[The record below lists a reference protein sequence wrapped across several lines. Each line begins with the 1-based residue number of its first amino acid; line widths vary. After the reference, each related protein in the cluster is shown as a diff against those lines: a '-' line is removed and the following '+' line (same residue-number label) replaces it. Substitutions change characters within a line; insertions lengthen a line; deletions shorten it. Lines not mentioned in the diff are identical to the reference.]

1 MMSLE
6 EVAENI
12 TSVSPPPLPPEDK
25 PNDGGEKRVI
35 IAHIYREM
43 DIISC
48 EGCLHF
54 NPDFVYWDLNPL
66 GFMLINAH
74 TMEFENVLN
83 LSAQECENIQLW
95 TRHGYDYLVG
105 GRGR

>member
-1 MMSLE
+1 MISLE
-6 EVAENI
+6 GVAEKI
-12 TSVSPPPLPPEDK
+12 TSISPPLLPPEDE

-35 IAHIYREM
+35 IAHIYRET

-54 NPDFVYWDLNPL
+54 NPDFVYWDVNPL
-66 GFMLINAH
+66 GFFLINAI

-83 LSAQECENIQLW
+83 LSVEECEKIQLW
-95 TRHGYDYLVG
+95 TKHGYDFLVG

>member
-6 EVAENI
+6 EVSENI
-12 TSVSPPPLPPEDK
+12 TSVSPPPLPPEEDN
-25 PNDGGEKRVI
+25 NDGGEKRVI

-66 GFMLINAH
+66 GFFLINAH

-83 LSAQECENIQLW
+83 LTAQECENIQLW

-105 GRGR
+105 RRGR